1 MLIKLFIYG
10 IYITNIVS
18 LNQNEIIR
26 EIKYEFKNFDN
37 PHKLEGLDL
46 KQANFGESFRQYK
59 IIELESDFI
68 VTKISWTKREN
79 YKFNYL
85 LGIFEGANDP
95 SFMDA
100 IPIGIIK
107 EEGSFDDTNYVNIN
121 FPFSFKYKR
130 YFPPNR
136 NNTDISPI
144 QIYGYKKC
152 GDKGEERAFQAT
164 NLTLISIHTE
174 NDQVPNRNEDIN
186 CRIILINEG
195 KIEINDT
202 AGIKIRGR
210 STSLIPPKKPYRIKF
225 SNKQKI
231 FNFKGNDKKWTLI
244 ANAFDRSLIRN
255 SIAYKISELMKFKF
269 TARCDPVDVVLNGNF
284 QGNYFICDKIEVDKK
299 RINITKMEKTDISEP
314 NVTGGYVLEIDSLSS
329 WEKNNFKTKRGIP
342 GQIIYPE
349 DDEITPEQANYI
361 KNKLNQFED
370 EIYNGILDN
379 IDLESYSKYFL
390 VEEFCGDPDHVWSSF
405 ILQKKE
411 MIIKFILAQFGILIL
426 LLIMMKDYILQARN
440 LTFASNYVILLE
452 QLGTSF
458 RL

>member
-1 MLIKLFIYG
+1 M
-10 IYITNIVS
+10 
-18 LNQNEIIR
+18 
-26 EIKYEFKNFDN
+26 
-37 PHKLEGLDL
+37 
-46 KQANFGESFRQYK
+46 
-59 IIELESDFI
+59 
-68 VTKISWTKREN
+68 
-79 YKFNYL
+79 
-85 LGIFEGANDP
+85 
-95 SFMDA
+95 
-100 IPIGIIK
+100 
-107 EEGSFDDTNYVNIN
+107 
-121 FPFSFKYKR
+121 
-130 YFPPNR
+130 
-136 NNTDISPI
+136 
-144 QIYGYKKC
+144 
-152 GDKGEERAFQAT
+152 
-164 NLTLISIHTE
+164 
-174 NDQVPNRNEDIN
+174 
-186 CRIILINEG
+186 
-195 KIEINDT
+195 
-202 AGIKIRGR
+202 
-210 STSLIPPKKPYRIKF
+210 IPPKKPYRIKF